1 MPSTIIRS
9 ASKPGLVLLESR
21 VAVAADGLVTISA
34 RFLAPA
40 AGLGASSFS
49 LDSSWPSQFSLPPS
63 TPNLQGG
70 PYLLSKSV
78 SKQNGLTV
86 IDAEFISA
94 ASPVRRA
101 VSEATEKLTFSGYKE
116 SKTSAGVISGSL
128 SFDYYTTAQTF
139 SYTVIAPNTSKIE
152 PKGKIG
158 YKFNTRAEGVSS
170 LVTVQEVEILSH
182 SRETLGK
189 VDRIS
194 ITSRRIYEQ
203 GGSPEIKFS
212 PFTGLT
218 VSGVQINNPWKGSNI
233 GGL

>member
-9 ASKPGLVLLESR
+9 ASKSGLVLLESR

-34 RFLAPA
+34 SFLAPA
-40 AGLGASSFS
+40 AGLLSTDFA
-49 LDSSWPSQFSLPPS
+49 LDTSWPSQFSLPPS
-63 TPNLQGG
+63 TPALQGG

-94 ASPVRRA
+94 ANPVRRA
-101 VSEATEKLTFSGYKE
+101 VSESTEKLTFSGYKE
-116 SKTSAGVISGSL
+116 SETSAGVISGSL

-139 SYTVIAPNTSKIE
+139 TYTVIAPNSSKVE

-158 YKFNTRAEGVSS
+158 YRFNTRAEGVSS
-170 LVTVQEVEILSH
+170 LVTTQEVEILSH

-203 GGSPEIKFS
+203 GNAPKISFS
-212 PFTGLT
+212 PFGGLT
-218 VSGVQINNPWKGSNI
+218 ISGVPINNPWKVSNI